1 METQI
6 IRLDDANA
14 AILARVADDVFDED
28 IDPARVAAYL
38 RAPGHCM
45 VLALAGDTVVGQ
57 ACGVIHRHLDLPTE
71 LYIDNLGV
79 ASDYRRQGIA
89 SRLLDDLVAWGRSE
103 GCEEAW
109 VATEPDNEPARAVYA
124 GRGAAAV
131 AVVMF
136 EYDL

>member
-6 IRLDDANA
+6 IRLDPANA

-28 IDPARVAAYL
+28 IDSARVAAYL
-38 RAPGHCM
+38 ATPGHFM
-45 VLALAGDTVVGQ
+45 VLAVADGEVVGQ

-79 ASDYRRQGIA
+79 AEDFRRQGIA

-109 VATEPDNEPARAVYA
+109 VATEPDNDPACALYGR
-124 GRGAAAV
+124 RGASAIPV
-131 AVVMF
+131 AMF